1 MGLDGQGLGVVGGD
15 DVDAA
20 GIRGGGDEAF
30 DDAVG
35 ALVLGAVDD
44 GHGAGWGGIA
54 PALPSVE
61 DEGDKPGAE
70 IVQAGE
76 ASLEFLASEAGLAL
90 MAGAEV
96 GKLEN
101 DTVAIHDEVG
111 LGPRHG

>member
-20 GIRGGGDEAF
+20 GIRGGGDQAF

-44 GHGAGWGGIA
+44 GHGAGRGGIA
-54 PALPSVE
+54 PALSSVE
-61 DEGDKPGAE
+61 DEGDEPGAG
-70 IVQAGE
+70 IVKAGE
-76 ASLEFLASEAGLAL
+76 AGLEFKAGEAGLPL

-101 DTVAIHDEVG
+101 DTVAVHDEVR
-111 LGPRHG
+111 LGPRHD